1 MRWPKWFKVRLGDEI
16 VEGMTAQAR
25 LASDLVDSLSYLA
38 PYLHHCRPL
47 PTILTCVTRL
57 GRIRNS
63 VTDVRPATRASL
75 ESTITGG
82 CHHPYG
88 ASDHEG
94 AARPLLA
101 LAKAQGSRARRSAVA
116 LRTQD
121 HRIAA
126 YRPAICYPVSAR
138 RAGCAPR
145 RAVGC
150 TDCARRSLIIY
161 VAVRSSLASS
171 PLIFCGNFRSAS
183 RE

>member
-101 LAKAQGSRARRSAVA
+101 LAKAQGSRAPECRRVANPGSPDRRLPSSYLLSGIGAQSRLRTAQGGRMHGLCTSLIDHLRRSEVLFGVIPFDLFWKLPQCFA
-116 LRTQD
+116 
-121 HRIAA
+121 
-126 YRPAICYPVSAR
+126 
-138 RAGCAPR
+138 
-145 RAVGC
+145 
-150 TDCARRSLIIY
+150 
-161 VAVRSSLASS
+161 
-171 PLIFCGNFRSAS
+171 
-183 RE
+183 